1 MVYLKTL
8 EIKGFKSFADYTRLE
23 FGPGI
28 TAIVGPNGSGKSNIC
43 DAIRWVLG
51 EQSVKSLRGAKM
63 EDVIFSGSEGRKAL
77 GMAEVILTFDNS
89 SGILPLDFSEV
100 TVTRRVY
107 RSGDSEFMINKTAC
121 RLKDIQDLFCDTG
134 LGREAFAII
143 GQGQVDAVLSS
154 RPEERRA
161 LFEEAAGIV
170 RYRNRKQEAV
180 RKLES
185 TEASLVRLQD
195 IMGELENNLIPL
207 KEEADK
213 ARCCLDLQDRLRQ
226 WEIKLAAND
235 LTQLSEKKAEW
246 EKLAKGLEAG
256 LEEQELV
263 YSKAGQE
270 LKQLKSSLEKYD
282 KEKEAAQSYL
292 HQLEN
297 DLARSEGQMALE
309 REKIGGAG
317 EQAKKIENEI
327 ILSQRKLMETEE
339 QLNHLS
345 QQLQGLVQDLDR
357 QGKAVENLEKVMESH
372 DDENRERERLAEEL
386 KSRLFDLEQNLAL
399 IKNQLLAL
407 DFQKKNWHHRQ
418 GKLQEEVSREEERS
432 AHLRESYRQLTLI
445 LVEKE
450 KELAQILAAKEAMAE
465 KRARLEEA
473 RRKLQQSLEQ
483 ANERRR
489 LLASRLQVLEELAL
503 SYEGYGAGV
512 RNLLRNSSLRASFP
526 GIIGVVGELIKVPPP
541 FEKALE
547 IALGGA
553 IQNIVTLKEEDA
565 RAAIQWLKDN
575 RAGRATFLPL
585 TNLRPKRLDKRLE
598 GLLAETGVVGLA
610 QELADID
617 PSYRIVLEH
626 LLGGII
632 VVEDLDRGLYIARK
646 SRFSVK
652 LVTLAGEVLYPG
664 GSLTGGDYKKEGP
677 GLLGRSREM
686 AQLRR
691 RLAEAQSAYDSLNQ
705 QVKELEDK
713 VNGMIGE
720 ENDLTE
726 SASRLEIELYS
737 LRQEQVKKRQ
747 QLQEEESSNG
757 RLTWEKE
764 QLEEEWAHLA
774 AEEKKLRR
782 QLEDLEAER
791 VQLSRQLTEK
801 RDQMQSFQE
810 RKRSLEQDL
819 LAAKLELTALL
830 ERKQSLDSSLGYYRQ
845 TYEDL
850 LNQRRKLQE
859 ELSLWK
865 ERKDLAQKRLL
876 SLQNTWEG
884 LLAEKKQ
891 AEEKKQKLMETLA
904 RQKEQYEVLEEETHS
919 RKKTV
924 EETRNKLQQIFMK
937 KARLEAEWENAVQRL
952 QEKFGLLP
960 EMVQEEF
967 LDSGSRQKAEEEVR
981 RLEEEIEALGPV
993 NLGAVGEYDRLYQ
1006 RYRFLQ
1012 EQHQDLEEAKA
1023 GLFQVIRE
1031 MEEIMSEKF
1040 LATFFAVQ
1048 EAFQEIFSV
1057 LFGGGKSSLELTE
1070 KENIL
1075 ETGIEIIAQPP
1086 GKKMQNLSLLSGGE
1100 RALTAIAL
1108 LFAFLRVKPSPFCV
1122 LDEIESNLDES
1133 NVDRFTELLKEFSNR
1148 TQFILISHRQGTME
1162 VADALYGVTME
1173 QSGISRLVSVKM
1185 VGTANRAV

>member
-1 MVYLKTL
+1 MRP
-8 EIKGFKSFADYTRLE
+8 SF
-23 FGPGI
+23 P
-28 TAIVGPNGSGKSNIC
+28 
-43 DAIRWVLG
+43 
-51 EQSVKSLRGAKM
+51 
-63 EDVIFSGSEGRKAL
+63 SE
-77 GMAEVILTFDNS
+77 N
-89 SGILPLDFSEV
+89 
-100 TVTRRVY
+100 RV
-107 RSGDSEFMINKTAC
+107 
-121 RLKDIQDLFCDTG
+121 
-134 LGREAFAII
+134 
-143 GQGQVDAVLSS
+143 
-154 RPEERRA
+154 
-161 LFEEAAGIV
+161 
-170 RYRNRKQEAV
+170 
-180 RKLES
+180 
-185 TEASLVRLQD
+185 
-195 IMGELENNLIPL
+195 
-207 KEEADK
+207 
-213 ARCCLDLQDRLRQ
+213 
-226 WEIKLAAND
+226 
-235 LTQLSEKKAEW
+235 
-246 EKLAKGLEAG
+246 
-256 LEEQELV
+256 
-263 YSKAGQE
+263 
-270 LKQLKSSLEKYD
+270 
-282 KEKEAAQSYL
+282 
-292 HQLEN
+292 
-297 DLARSEGQMALE
+297 
-309 REKIGGAG
+309 
-317 EQAKKIENEI
+317 
-327 ILSQRKLMETEE
+327 ETEE
-339 QLNHLS
+339 QLGQISN
-345 QQLQGLVQDLDR
+345 QLRALEQDLDR
-357 QGKAVENLEKVMESH
+357 QRETVETLEKALEIHHDES
-372 DDENRERERLAEEL
+372 NERERLDEDL
-386 KSRLFDLEQNLAL
+386 KSRLFDLEQRLGFRSRTSS
-399 IKNQLLAL
+399 LAL

>member
-1 MVYLKTL
+1 M
-8 EIKGFKSFADYTRLE
+8 
-23 FGPGI
+23 
-28 TAIVGPNGSGKSNIC
+28 
-43 DAIRWVLG
+43 
-51 EQSVKSLRGAKM
+51 
-63 EDVIFSGSEGRKAL
+63 
-77 GMAEVILTFDNS
+77 
-89 SGILPLDFSEV
+89 
-100 TVTRRVY
+100 
-107 RSGDSEFMINKTAC
+107 
-121 RLKDIQDLFCDTG
+121 
-134 LGREAFAII
+134 
-143 GQGQVDAVLSS
+143 
-154 RPEERRA
+154 
-161 LFEEAAGIV
+161 
-170 RYRNRKQEAV
+170 
-180 RKLES
+180 
-185 TEASLVRLQD
+185 
-195 IMGELENNLIPL
+195 
-207 KEEADK
+207 
-213 ARCCLDLQDRLRQ
+213 
-226 WEIKLAAND
+226 
-235 LTQLSEKKAEW
+235 
-246 EKLAKGLEAG
+246 
-256 LEEQELV
+256 
-263 YSKAGQE
+263 
-270 LKQLKSSLEKYD
+270 KQLKSSLEKYD

-450 KELAQILAAKEAMAE
+450 KELAQILAAKEAME

-473 RRKLQQSLEQ
+473 RRKLLVLEQ
-483 ANERRR
+483 ANERR
-489 LLASRLQVLEELAL
+489 LWHPSRYWKSWLFPMKAMAP
-503 SYEGYGAGV
+503 GAH
-512 RNLLRNSSLRASFP
+512 LLRNSSLRASFP

-774 AEEKKLRR
+774 AEEKIEETV
-782 QLEDLEAER
+782 EDLRLNEA
-791 VQLSRQLTEK
+791 
-801 RDQMQSFQE
+801 
-810 RKRSLEQDL
+810 
-819 LAAKLELTALL
+819 
-830 ERKQSLDSSLGYYRQ
+830 
-845 TYEDL
+845 
-850 LNQRRKLQE
+850 
-859 ELSLWK
+859 
-865 ERKDLAQKRLL
+865 
-876 SLQNTWEG
+876 
-884 LLAEKKQ
+884 
-891 AEEKKQKLMETLA
+891 
-904 RQKEQYEVLEEETHS
+904 
-919 RKKTV
+919 
-924 EETRNKLQQIFMK
+924 
-937 KARLEAEWENAVQRL
+937 AV
-952 QEKFGLLP
+952 
-960 EMVQEEF
+960 
-967 LDSGSRQKAEEEVR
+967 S
-981 RLEEEIEALGPV
+981 
-993 NLGAVGEYDRLYQ
+993 AVD
-1006 RYRFLQ
+1006 
-1012 EQHQDLEEAKA
+1012 
-1023 GLFQVIRE
+1023 
-1031 MEEIMSEKF
+1031 
-1040 LATFFAVQ
+1040 
-1048 EAFQEIFSV
+1048 
-1057 LFGGGKSSLELTE
+1057 
-1070 KENIL
+1070 
-1075 ETGIEIIAQPP
+1075 
-1086 GKKMQNLSLLSGGE
+1086 
-1100 RALTAIAL
+1100 
-1108 LFAFLRVKPSPFCV
+1108 
-1122 LDEIESNLDES
+1122 
-1133 NVDRFTELLKEFSNR
+1133 
-1148 TQFILISHRQGTME
+1148 
-1162 VADALYGVTME
+1162 
-1173 QSGISRLVSVKM
+1173 
-1185 VGTANRAV
+1185 

>member
-503 SYEGYGAGV
+503 SYEGYGAVV

-1173 QSGISRLVSVKM
+1173 QSSISRLVSVKM

>member
-1 MVYLKTL
+1 M
-8 EIKGFKSFADYTRLE
+8 
-23 FGPGI
+23 
-28 TAIVGPNGSGKSNIC
+28 
-43 DAIRWVLG
+43 
-51 EQSVKSLRGAKM
+51 
-63 EDVIFSGSEGRKAL
+63 
-77 GMAEVILTFDNS
+77 
-89 SGILPLDFSEV
+89 
-100 TVTRRVY
+100 
-107 RSGDSEFMINKTAC
+107 
-121 RLKDIQDLFCDTG
+121 
-134 LGREAFAII
+134 
-143 GQGQVDAVLSS
+143 
-154 RPEERRA
+154 
-161 LFEEAAGIV
+161 
-170 RYRNRKQEAV
+170 
-180 RKLES
+180 
-185 TEASLVRLQD
+185 
-195 IMGELENNLIPL
+195 
-207 KEEADK
+207 
-213 ARCCLDLQDRLRQ
+213 
-226 WEIKLAAND
+226 
-235 LTQLSEKKAEW
+235 
-246 EKLAKGLEAG
+246 
-256 LEEQELV
+256 
-263 YSKAGQE
+263 
-270 LKQLKSSLEKYD
+270 
-282 KEKEAAQSYL
+282 
-292 HQLEN
+292 
-297 DLARSEGQMALE
+297 
-309 REKIGGAG
+309 
-317 EQAKKIENEI
+317 
-327 ILSQRKLMETEE
+327 
-339 QLNHLS
+339 
-345 QQLQGLVQDLDR
+345 
-357 QGKAVENLEKVMESH
+357 
-372 DDENRERERLAEEL
+372 
-386 KSRLFDLEQNLAL
+386 
-399 IKNQLLAL
+399 
-407 DFQKKNWHHRQ
+407 
-418 GKLQEEVSREEERS
+418 
-432 AHLRESYRQLTLI
+432 
-445 LVEKE
+445 
-450 KELAQILAAKEAMAE
+450 
-465 KRARLEEA
+465 
-473 RRKLQQSLEQ
+473 
-483 ANERRR
+483 
-489 LLASRLQVLEELAL
+489 
-503 SYEGYGAGV
+503 
-512 RNLLRNSSLRASFP
+512 
-526 GIIGVVGELIKVPPP
+526 
-541 FEKALE
+541 
-547 IALGGA
+547 
-553 IQNIVTLKEEDA
+553 
-565 RAAIQWLKDN
+565 
-575 RAGRATFLPL
+575 
-585 TNLRPKRLDKRLE
+585 
-598 GLLAETGVVGLA
+598 
-610 QELADID
+610 
-617 PSYRIVLEH
+617 
-626 LLGGII
+626 
-632 VVEDLDRGLYIARK
+632 
-646 SRFSVK
+646 
-652 LVTLAGEVLYPG
+652 
-664 GSLTGGDYKKEGP
+664 
-677 GLLGRSREM
+677 GRSREM